1 MRQFLCVALFLVAS
15 SSAEKIKLG
24 DIETFHHGAGGE
36 VFALDEKTL
45 MIKDFTYDGAG
56 PDAFFW
62 VGPEGSPSNVPDETK
77 TKILAHPYV
86 EPGYY
91 EYRDQSAPILQGSAK
106 EQITLRLPENMKV
119 GDIKW
124 LSVWCRKF
132 SVDFGN
138 LIFPTDLNLPK
149 SPATGLDLPAPLAPV
164 DNSVVEPEPEPESE
178 PEPEP
183 EHDHDH
189 DHDHG
194 HAEPHA
200 SASVMGSSLTA
211 IASIVLAVIYM

>member
-1 MRQFLCVALFLVAS
+1 MRQFLCVALCLVAS
-15 SSAEKIKLG
+15 SGAEKIKLG

-62 VGPEGSPSNVPDETK
+62 VGPEGTPSSVPDESK

-91 EYRDQSAPILQGSAK
+91 EYRDQSAPILKGASK

-138 LIFPTDLNLPK
+138 LIFPTDLNLPTSK
-149 SPATGLDLPAPLAPV
+149 PAGELPAPLAPV
-164 DNSVVEPEPEPESE
+164 DNSVAEPEPEPES
-178 PEPEP
+178 EPEP

-189 DHDHG
+189 DHDHN
-194 HAEPHA
+194 HAEPEPHGA
-200 SASVMGSSLTA
+200 ATVSSSSLA
-211 IASIVLAVIYM
+211 ALASIVLAVIYM

>member
-1 MRQFLCVALFLVAS
+1 MGGTPS
-15 SSAEKIKLG
+15 S
-24 DIETFHHGAGGE
+24 
-36 VFALDEKTL
+36 
-45 MIKDFTYDGAG
+45 
-56 PDAFFW
+56 
-62 VGPEGSPSNVPDETK
+62 VPDESK

-91 EYRDQSAPILQGSAK
+91 EYRDQSAPILKGAAK

-149 SPATGLDLPAPLAPV
+149 SPATGGDSLPAPLAPV
-164 DNSVVEPEPEPESE
+164 DNSVAEPEPEPES
-178 PEPEP
+178 EPEP

-189 DHDHG
+189 DHDHN
-194 HAEPHA
+194 HAEPEPHGA
-200 SASVMGSSLTA
+200 ATVSGSSLA
-211 IASIVLAVIYM
+211 ALASIV

>member
-1 MRQFLCVALFLVAS
+1 MTEPVCERKDWR
-15 SSAEKIKLG
+15 KIF
-24 DIETFHHGAGGE
+24 D
-36 VFALDEKTL
+36 TL
-45 MIKDFTYDGAG
+45 LISG

-62 VGPEGSPSNVPDETK
+62 VGPEGTPSNVPDETK

-91 EYRDQSAPILQGSAK
+91 EYRDQSAPILKGAAK

-138 LIFPTDLNLPK
+138 LIFPTDLNVRRDALTLTDSLIILVLLIM
-149 SPATGLDLPAPLAPV
+149 SPFLA
-164 DNSVVEPEPEPESE
+164 
-178 PEPEP
+178 
-183 EHDHDH
+183 
-189 DHDHG
+189 
-194 HAEPHA
+194 
-200 SASVMGSSLTA
+200 LFF
-211 IASIVLAVIYM
+211 Y

>member
-1 MRQFLCVALFLVAS
+1 MRQFVCAALCLVAS
-15 SSAEKIKLG
+15 TSAEKIKLG

-62 VGPEGSPSNVPDETK
+62 VGPEGTPSNVPDETK

-91 EYRDQSAPILQGSAK
+91 EYRDQSAPILKGAAK

-149 SPATGLDLPAPLAPV
+149 SQPTDLPAPLAPV
-164 DNSVVEPEPEPESE
+164 DNSVTEPEPEPETE

-183 EHDHDH
+183 EHGHDGHDH
-189 DHDHG
+189 AHG
-194 HAEPHA
+194 EPEPHGA
-200 SASVMGSSLTA
+200 ASVMGSSLAA

>member
-1 MRQFLCVALFLVAS
+1 MTEPVCERSYCGR
-15 SSAEKIKLG
+15 KIF
-24 DIETFHHGAGGE
+24 D
-36 VFALDEKTL
+36 TL
-45 MIKDFTYDGAG
+45 LISG

-62 VGPEGSPSNVPDETK
+62 VGPEGTPSNVPDETK

-91 EYRDQSAPILQGSAK
+91 EYRDQSAPILKGAAK

-138 LIFPTDLNLPK
+138 LIFPTDLNVRRDALTLTDSLIILVLLIM
-149 SPATGLDLPAPLAPV
+149 SPFLA
-164 DNSVVEPEPEPESE
+164 
-178 PEPEP
+178 
-183 EHDHDH
+183 
-189 DHDHG
+189 
-194 HAEPHA
+194 
-200 SASVMGSSLTA
+200 LFF
-211 IASIVLAVIYM
+211 Y

>member
-1 MRQFLCVALFLVAS
+1 MRQFLCAALCLVAS

-91 EYRDQSAPILQGSAK
+91 EYRDQSAPILKGSAK

-149 SPATGLDLPAPLAPV
+149 SPAAGLDLPAPLAPV
-164 DNSVVEPEPEPESE
+164 DNSVAEPEPEPESE

-200 SASVMGSSLTA
+200 AASVMGSSLTA

>member
-1 MRQFLCVALFLVAS
+1 MRQFVCAALCLVAS
-15 SSAEKIKLG
+15 TSAEKIKLG

-62 VGPEGSPSNVPDETK
+62 VGPEGTPSNVPDETK

-91 EYRDQSAPILQGSAK
+91 EYRDQSAPILKGAAK

-149 SPATGLDLPAPLAPV
+149 SQPTDLPAPLAPV
-164 DNSVVEPEPEPESE
+164 DNSVAEPEPEPESE

-183 EHDHDH
+183 EHNHDGHDH
-189 DHDHG
+189 AHG
-194 HAEPHA
+194 EPEPHGA
-200 SASVMGSSLTA
+200 ASVMGSSLAA

>member
-1 MRQFLCVALFLVAS
+1 MRQFVCVALCLVAS
-15 SSAEKIKLG
+15 ASAEKIKLG

-62 VGPEGSPSNVPDETK
+62 VGPEGTPSNVPDETK

-91 EYRDQSAPILQGSAK
+91 EYRDQSAPILKGAAK

-132 SVDFGN
+132 GVDFGN

-149 SPATGLDLPAPLAPV
+149 SQPTDLPAPLAPV
-164 DNSVVEPEPEPESE
+164 DNSVAEPEPEPETE

-183 EHDHDH
+183 EHGHDGHDH
-189 DHDHG
+189 AHG
-194 HAEPHA
+194 EPEPHGA
-200 SASVMGSSLTA
+200 ASVMGSSLAA

>member
-1 MRQFLCVALFLVAS
+1 MRQFLCVALCLVAGS
-15 SSAEKIKLG
+15 GAEKIKLG

-62 VGPEGSPSNVPDETK
+62 VGPEGTPSSVPDESK

-91 EYRDQSAPILQGSAK
+91 EYRDQSAPILKGASK

-138 LIFPTDLNLPK
+138 LIFPTDLNLPTSK
-149 SPATGLDLPAPLAPV
+149 PAGELPAPLAPV
-164 DNSVVEPEPEPESE
+164 DNSVAEPEPES
-178 PEPEP
+178 EPEP

-189 DHDHG
+189 DHDHN
-194 HAEPHA
+194 HAEPEPHGA
-200 SASVMGSSLTA
+200 ATVSGSSLA
-211 IASIVLAVIYM
+211 ALASIVLAVIYM

>member
-1 MRQFLCVALFLVAS
+1 MDYNIS
-15 SSAEKIKLG
+15 
-24 DIETFHHGAGGE
+24 
-36 VFALDEKTL
+36 
-45 MIKDFTYDGAG
+45 G

-62 VGPEGSPSNVPDETK
+62 VGPEGTPSSVPDESK

-91 EYRDQSAPILQGSAK
+91 EYRDQSAPILKGASK

-138 LIFPTDLNLPK
+138 LIFPTDLNVSRHGLSDFLTLLVLLII
-149 SPATGLDLPAPLAPV
+149 SPFLGVFL
-164 DNSVVEPEPEPESE
+164 SF
-178 PEPEP
+178 
-183 EHDHDH
+183 
-189 DHDHG
+189 
-194 HAEPHA
+194 
-200 SASVMGSSLTA
+200 
-211 IASIVLAVIYM
+211 

>member
-1 MRQFLCVALFLVAS
+1 MRQFMCVALCLVAS

-91 EYRDQSAPILQGSAK
+91 EYRDQSAPILGAAAK

-138 LIFPTDLNLPK
+138 LIIPTDLNLPK
-149 SPATGLDLPAPLAPV
+149 SQPTDLPAPLAPV
-164 DNSVVEPEPEPESE
+164 DNSVAEPEPEPESE

-183 EHDHDH
+183 EHDGHDH
-189 DHDHG
+189 A
-194 HAEPHA
+194 HAEPHGA
-200 SASVMGSSLTA
+200 ASVMGSSLAA

>member
-1 MRQFLCVALFLVAS
+1 MRQRGTLTL
-15 SSAEKIKLG
+15 
-24 DIETFHHGAGGE
+24 
-36 VFALDEKTL
+36 LDESL
-45 MIKDFTYDGAG
+45 LLILISG

-91 EYRDQSAPILQGSAK
+91 EYRDQSAPILGAAAK

-138 LIFPTDLNLPK
+138 LIIPTDLNVRRNAISDFLTLFALLIL
-149 SPATGLDLPAPLAPV
+149 SPFL
-164 DNSVVEPEPEPESE
+164 SVF
-178 PEPEP
+178 
-183 EHDHDH
+183 
-189 DHDHG
+189 
-194 HAEPHA
+194 
-200 SASVMGSSLTA
+200 LY
-211 IASIVLAVIYM
+211 L

>member
-1 MRQFLCVALFLVAS
+1 MRQFLCVALCLVAS
-15 SSAEKIKLG
+15 SSAEKIKIG

-62 VGPEGSPSNVPDETK
+62 VGPEGTPSNVPDETK

-91 EYRDQSAPILQGSAK
+91 EYRDQSAPILKGAAK

-138 LIFPTDLNLPK
+138 LIIPTDLNLPK
-149 SPATGLDLPAPLAPV
+149 SQPTDLPAPLAPV
-164 DNSVVEPEPEPESE
+164 DNSVAEPEPEPESE

-183 EHDHDH
+183 EHDGHDH
-189 DHDHG
+189 A
-194 HAEPHA
+194 HAEPHGA
-200 SASVMGSSLTA
+200 ASVMGSSLAA

>member
-1 MRQFLCVALFLVAS
+1 MRQFLCVALCLVAS
-15 SSAEKIKLG
+15 SSAEKIKIG

-62 VGPEGSPSNVPDETK
+62 VGPEGTPSNVPDETK

-91 EYRDQSAPILQGSAK
+91 EYRDQSAPILKGAAK

-149 SPATGLDLPAPLAPV
+149 SPATGGDSLPAPLAPV
-164 DNSVVEPEPEPESE
+164 DNSVAEPEPEPESE

-189 DHDHG
+189 DHAHP
-194 HAEPHA
+194 EPPSA
-200 SASVMGSSLTA
+200 ASVMGSSLAA
-211 IASIVLAVIYM
+211 IASIVLTVIYM

>member
-1 MRQFLCVALFLVAS
+1 MRQFVCVALCLVAS
-15 SSAEKIKLG
+15 TSAEKIKLG

-62 VGPEGSPSNVPDETK
+62 VGPEGTPSNVPDETK

-91 EYRDQSAPILQGSAK
+91 EYRDQSAPILKGAAK

-149 SPATGLDLPAPLAPV
+149 SQPTDLPAPLAPV
-164 DNSVVEPEPEPESE
+164 DNSVAEPEPEPESE

-183 EHDHDH
+183 EHGHDG
-189 DHDHG
+189 HDHG
-194 HAEPHA
+194 AHAEPHGAA
-200 SASVMGSSLTA
+200 SAMGSSLAA